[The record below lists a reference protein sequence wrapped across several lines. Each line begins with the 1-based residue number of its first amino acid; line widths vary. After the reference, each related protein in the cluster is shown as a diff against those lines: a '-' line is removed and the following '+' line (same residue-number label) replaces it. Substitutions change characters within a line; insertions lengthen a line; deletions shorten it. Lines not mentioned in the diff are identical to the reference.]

1 MSVQQTANMPADSAA
16 LLCRCGAAKSLGSST
31 ECLNIHMGK
40 RVKAFGCAGWGV
52 RSEVSA

>member
-16 LLCRCGAAKSLGSST
+16 LLCRCAAKSLGSST

-40 RVKAFGCAGWGV
+40 RVKAFGCAGWEAG
-52 RSEVSA
+52 SEVSA